1 VKLNA
6 DPRLPVPEWTLDYLR
21 RLNARWYEVWR
32 SLVTAVN
39 ERLTVQHNGAR
50 VGAQPV
56 LNLIDGTG
64 ASLTVTEDLAEGRI
78 DVEIAASGGSG
89 GGTTCCAVE
98 STSGGGTLLDNSSTQ
113 LFTGVTAVGLAQP
126 DAPDTCTAVIVGSV
140 TVALPSST
148 ATDTSTVTFWLAA
161 TKPGEATAFEEWGY
175 QTVVAPIYDDSGPL
189 LQMAV
194 SLNGS
199 ITIPDP
205 DGGFG
210 DFTYSI
216 YASPT
221 NENLAQVE
229 VVNYALTAFM
239 LPCAPPV
246 IPT

>member
-89 GGTTCCAVE
+89 GGSCCEVRYVE
-98 STSGGGTLLDNSSTQ
+98 DSAGALLDNSSSQSDLGFNGVGLPAQAPNTCSVVVMA
-113 LFTGVTAVGLAQP
+113 TVTAEMPA
-126 DAPDTCTAVIVGSV
+126 
-140 TVALPSST
+140 ST
-148 ATDTSTVTFWLAA
+148 ATETSSATFWLMATIGGQPSAA
-161 TKPGEATAFEEWGY
+161 FAVFAT
-175 QTVVAPIYDDSGPL
+175 TTLTAPIYDDSGPL
-189 LQMAV
+189 LTLSATLHGIV
-194 SLNGS
+194 TLPDAGS
-199 ITIPDP
+199 QQ
-205 DGGFG
+205 
-210 DFTYSI
+210 YSI
-216 YASPT
+216 ILWGGPT
-221 NENLAQVE
+221 NENLAQVL
-229 VVNYALTAFM
+229 VRSSISAFV
-239 LPCAPPV
+239 LPCV
-246 IPT
+246 YQIPT

>member
-78 DVEIAASGGSG
+78 DVEIAASGGG
-89 GGTTCCAVE
+89 GGATCCDVAS
-98 STSGGGTLLDNSSTQ
+98 STGGGVLLDNSSSQ
-113 LFTGVTAVGLAQP
+113 SFSGVTAVGIDQP
-126 DAPDTCTAVIVGSV
+126 ASPDTCTAVLIGSV
-140 TVALPSST
+140 TVALPAST
-148 ATDTSTVTFWLAA
+148 ATETSSVTFWLAA
-161 TKPGEATAFEEWGY
+161 VKPGEATAFEEWGY

-189 LQMAV
+189 LQMSV

-199 ITIPDP
+199 IAIPDP
-205 DGGFG
+205 NNAFG
-210 DFTYSI
+210 NFSYLI

-229 VVNYALTAFM
+229 VINYALTAFM
-239 LPCAPPV
+239 LPCAQPV
-246 IPT
+246 IPV